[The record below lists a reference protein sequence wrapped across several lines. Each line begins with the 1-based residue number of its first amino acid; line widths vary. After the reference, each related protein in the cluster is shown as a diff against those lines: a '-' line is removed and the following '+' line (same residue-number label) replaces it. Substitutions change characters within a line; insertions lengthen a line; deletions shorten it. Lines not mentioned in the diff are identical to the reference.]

1 MYKVDAGKKTDI
13 CNSPN
18 RFSHSDNGQPLNYRE
33 FHIISFSEKD
43 VVWTFTIPPKK
54 WLTELFFFRR
64 NNWMMWSKSVPPLV
78 LLLPWLEMV
87 VSSLGA
93 TTTLERTLGSG
104 VEWRLEEMKRHTFPL
119 KTTRGGD
126 VSRVVFCFFLRGGVR
141 VLGVDFGWFET
152 LLLLADLVLL
162 FLTGTNTYRSYSKS
176 PHSMLILFHILVVS
190 SFDSWHHIPV
200 GDP

>member
-93 TTTLERTLGSG
+93 TTTLERTLGSR

-126 VSRVVFCFFLRGGVR
+126 VSRVFFCFFLRGGV
-141 VLGVDFGWFET
+141 VFWVWILDDLFET
-152 LLLLADLVLL
+152 LLLLADFVLL

-176 PHSMLILFHILVVS
+176 M
-190 SFDSWHHIPV
+190 
-200 GDP
+200 